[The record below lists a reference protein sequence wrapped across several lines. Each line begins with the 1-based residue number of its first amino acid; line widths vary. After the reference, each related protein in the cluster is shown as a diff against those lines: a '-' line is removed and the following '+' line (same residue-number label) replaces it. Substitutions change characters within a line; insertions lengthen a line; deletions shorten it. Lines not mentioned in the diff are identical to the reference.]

1 MKSMEQASEIQE
13 KIEDVLKIIIDE
25 WYEKV
30 AGFYV
35 TVEDFESD
43 PSLTE
48 EEQLKRFH
56 DDKGHRIKF
65 FKEELDFTYGLR
77 TYWEDSNLLL
87 EVSVNNKVEG
97 FNVQGF
103 REKLAEHYRKAGQ
116 QLVRTPSEL
125 KKLRHEQVFELDSN
139 FNDAFKIEI
148 RKGKADIM
156 RLSFR
161 LSPEAVDKL
170 AAHPVSAKELVEGFC
185 VTPFRNVYAS
195 VYRSN

>member
-1 MKSMEQASEIQE
+1 MAQATEIQE
-13 KIEDVLKIIIDE
+13 KIENVLRIIIDE

-30 AGFYV
+30 VDFYV
-35 TVEDFESD
+35 TAEDFEAD
-43 PSLTE
+43 PSLPK

-65 FKEELDFTYGLR
+65 FKDELDFTYGLR
-77 TYWEDSNLLL
+77 TYWEDTDLLL

-97 FNVQGF
+97 FKVEGF
-103 REKLAEHYRKAGQ
+103 REKLAEHYRKAGK
-116 QLVRTPSEL
+116 QLVRTPAEL
-125 KKLRHEQVFELDSN
+125 KKLRHEEVFELDSN
-139 FNDAFKIEI
+139 FKDAFKIEI

-161 LSPEAVDKL
+161 LSPDALDKL

-185 VTPFRNVYAS
+185 VTPFRNIYAS
-195 VYRSN
+195 VYRSS